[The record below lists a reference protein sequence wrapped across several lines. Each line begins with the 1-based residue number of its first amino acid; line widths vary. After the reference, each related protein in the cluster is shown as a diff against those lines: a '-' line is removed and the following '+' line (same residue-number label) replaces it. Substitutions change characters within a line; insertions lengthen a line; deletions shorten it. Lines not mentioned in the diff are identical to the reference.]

1 MSTSTAA
8 HDLAGIKHALELGLI
23 LGALVL
29 AVATHGETTLTCDF
43 KAAPEIA
50 AMHTPGSATFL
61 LNSYSPRCD
70 WREDGAGFRGSVCR
84 LMTEAFYLGV
94 GPLGGRGLNRNE
106 QL

>member
-29 AVATHGETTLTCDF
+29 AVAAHGETTLTCDF

-61 LNSYSPRCD
+61 LNSYFP
-70 WREDGAGFRGSVCR
+70 
-84 LMTEAFYLGV
+84 GV
-94 GPLGGRGLNRNE
+94 IGGRTERVFVARFAD
-106 QL
+106 

>member
-29 AVATHGETTLTCDF
+29 AVAAHGETTLTCDF

-50 AMHTPGSATFL
+50 AIAYAGSATFL

-84 LMTEAFYLGV
+84 LMTQAVLPWRRPV
-94 GPLGGRGLNRNE
+94 RGPGPE
-106 QL
+106 